1 MIATAV
7 RGRAAVA
14 AAAAAAAAAA
24 ERTGRMLMPGADEL
38 IDSILLFFFSLP
50 N

>member
-1 MIATAV
+1 MIATAA
-7 RGRAAVA
+7 RGRAAV
-14 AAAAAAAAAA
+14 AAAAAAAAA